1 MGRWSAVVGMRG
13 LRGRVGVG
21 VNVTIT
27 VVVVSSGLY
36 VIAAVDQYLRGS
48 LPGAALYGCF
58 CMTNLASLWLA
69 LRG

>member
-1 MGRWSAVVGMRG
+1 
-13 LRGRVGVG
+13 VG